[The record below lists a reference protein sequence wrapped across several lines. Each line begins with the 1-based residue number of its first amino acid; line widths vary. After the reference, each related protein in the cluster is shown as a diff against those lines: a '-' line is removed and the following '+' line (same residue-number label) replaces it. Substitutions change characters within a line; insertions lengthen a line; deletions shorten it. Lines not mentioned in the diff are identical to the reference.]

1 MTTVARLQAINTAV
15 VARVLA
21 TLGVR
26 TWTIDV
32 DGVVVSTGL
41 QVERA
46 FRGFN
51 RITGRCRVTTR
62 SWRTWPRLLTCC
74 A

>member
-1 MTTVARLQAINTAV
+1 MLTTLD
-15 VARVLA
+15 LA
-21 TLGVR
+21 TL
-26 TWTIDV
+26 TIDV
-32 DGVVVSTGL
+32 DGTVVSTGL

-51 RITGRCRVTTR
+51 PRHRKVPSYYPIMGWCAPAEPRR
-62 SWRTWPRLLTCC
+62 S